1 MSSLKLLSVKPSSKP
16 EKKLMATFE
25 ITKDDKKS
33 EKVVHFGSAKNK
45 DFTIYMKEDK
55 AKAEKMKAAYLA
67 RHKVNE
73 RWNDPMTPGSL
84 SRWILWNLPTVTA
97 SVADFKRRFKL

>member
-16 EKKLMATFE
+16 EKKLMATFQVG
-25 ITKDDKKS
+25 DK

-45 DFTIYMKEDK
+45 DYTIYSKEDK
-55 AKAEKMKAAYLA
+55 EKAEKMKSAYIA
-67 RHKVNE
+67 RHKVRENFNNPVT
-73 RWNDPMTPGSL
+73 RASL
-84 SRWILWNLPTVTA
+84 SRWILWNLPTVSA